1 MQFTPEQR
9 AIVEHPPGS
18 HAVVR
23 AVPGSGKTT
32 TLVGRVIHLVE
43 QGAAAARIR
52 VVMFNKS
59 IQRSFEQRL
68 AEADIVGVRVATF
81 DALGHEVLRVADRR
95 GLLSAPL
102 EFVADGTAAWAREV
116 FRRHRDALEGPEEI
130 ADAIAFWKAHLIPP
144 SRAAAPERPA
154 LVRAYHELEALRVA
168 NGALR
173 IAFEDLVYTAAA
185 VSRRHPRLLGDIDHF
200 LIDEFQDVNPGRVA
214 LVQGLA
220 GEDTTIVA
228 VGDEDQGINE
238 WCGAHPRF
246 FREFAATFPGLP
258 TRVYPLSRSFRFGD
272 KIASAAN
279 AVIVHNVERTAIS
292 SVGGGATPGAVRTI
306 EDVADAVEQLI
317 ADGRAPQDI
326 AVLYRGRSQG
336 VAALAALAAAGV
348 PMVTD
353 DLELLRRGR
362 GPELALAYLRF
373 ATSHTPVG
381 LAEAWHVVFAPDR
394 YIKKETFAAQLQ
406 RRGTKGLIAAL
417 GDGKL
422 ARKLGQNSGG
432 IESMTNLADLLTRMG
447 RCDSAGAALD
457 LLVDEVDI
465 PAQLRARLR
474 SPPQQELAIAA
485 FDGVHALLRGQGVAP
500 ADAAAALA
508 ELDLQQGQPPERCVW
523 VSTIHKA
530 KGMEWPCVV
539 LPGLVEGAC
548 PSDQRGVVPG
558 SREAPD
564 GVPQSPWT
572 EQERRIFYVGLT
584 RASEQVLLHA
594 PGPRPSRFAD
604 EALASA
610 VHKPAV
616 RRRKPAA

>member
-1 MQFTPEQR
+1 MHLTPEQR
-9 AIVEHPPGS
+9 AVVSHPPGS

-32 TLVGRVIHLVE
+32 TLVARVVHLCE
-43 QGAAAARIR
+43 QGAAPARIR

-68 AEADIVGVRVATF
+68 ADAGIAGVRVTTF
-81 DALGHEVLRVADRR
+81 DALAHEVLRIADRR

-102 EFVADGTAAWAREV
+102 EVVADGTAVWAREV

-130 ADAIAFWKAHLIPP
+130 ADAVAFWKAHLVPP
-144 SRAAAPERPA
+144 TRAAAPERPA
-154 LVRAYHELEALRVA
+154 LVRAYTELEALRCAGGV
-168 NGALR
+168 LR

-185 VSRRHPRLLGDIDHF
+185 ITRRHPRLLGEIDHF

-214 LVQGLA
+214 LVQGLMHA
-220 GEDTTIVA
+220 HTTIVA

-246 FREFAATFPGLP
+246 FRAFAETFPDLP
-258 TRVYPLSRSFRFGD
+258 TRVYPLSRSFRFGPQL
-272 KIASAAN
+272 AAAAN
-279 AVIVHNVERTAIS
+279 AVIGNNRERSPAV
-292 SVGGGATPGAVRTI
+292 SVGGGATPGEVVTI
-306 EDVADAVEQLI
+306 ADVADAVTGLI
-317 ADGRAPQDI
+317 SQGCAPRDI

-336 VAALAALAAAGV
+336 VAALAALAAAQV
-348 PMVTD
+348 PVQTD

-373 ATSHTPVG
+373 ASSSAPVG
-381 LAEAWHVVFAPDR
+381 LEEAWQVVFAPDR
-394 YIKKETFAAQLQ
+394 YIQKEAFAAQLQ
-406 RRGTKGLIAAL
+406 KRGTKGLVATLA
-417 GDGKL
+417 DSKL
-422 ARKLGQNSGG
+422 AHRLGQKFGA
-432 IESMTNLADLLTRMG
+432 IESMTALAELLTAMG
-447 RCDSAGAALD
+447 RCDSAGEALD

-474 SPPQQELAIAA
+474 SPQQQELAIAA
-485 FDGVHALLRGQGVAP
+485 FDGVHALLRGLDVAP
-500 ADAAAALA
+500 ADAVTALA
-508 ELDLQQGQPPERCVW
+508 GLDLQRGEPAAQCVW

-548 PSDQRGVVPG
+548 PSEQRGIVPG
-558 SREAPD
+558 TREAPD
-564 GVPQSPWT
+564 GAPQSPWI

-584 RASEQVLLHA
+584 RASRRVLLHA
-594 PGPRPSRFAD
+594 PGPRASRFAA
-604 EALASA
+604 EVVVAA
-610 VHKPAV
+610 PAV
-616 RRRKPAA
+616 KRRRRPAA